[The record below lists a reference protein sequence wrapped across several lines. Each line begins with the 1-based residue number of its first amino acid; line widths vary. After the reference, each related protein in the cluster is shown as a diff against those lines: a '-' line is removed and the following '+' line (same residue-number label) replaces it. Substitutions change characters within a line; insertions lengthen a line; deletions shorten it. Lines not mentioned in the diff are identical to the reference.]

1 VSTSGNV
8 FYWQRTNASLV
19 RLGIVF
25 KRVIWIV
32 LDSVGVGE
40 MPDAA
45 AYGDAGS
52 DTLGNIVRARGLN
65 VPNLCRL
72 GLGNLKP
79 LAGLPQSA
87 APEGAYGRC
96 TLASPGK
103 DTTTGHWEMAGIHL
117 AKPFPLFPHG
127 FPPAVMD
134 EFERETGRAAI
145 GNKAASGTEIIKEL
159 GEEHMRTGSPIVY
172 TSADS
177 VFQIAAH
184 EEVIPLWEL
193 YRMCEI
199 ARAILRGPYEVGRVI
214 ARPFEGEPGEFKRT
228 ANRHDYAVP
237 PPKGMLLDKLAD
249 RKIDVYSVGKIF
261 DVFLGRG
268 INDHVLTK
276 SNADGMA
283 KTLDAM
289 KEFDAGLV
297 WVNLVDFDQQYGH
310 RNDVEGYAGAIEE
323 FDRWLPAFR
332 SALRPDDLAILTADH
347 GCDPTTASTDHSR
360 EYTPLLTFGPKAH
373 PGVDLGLRATLSD
386 IGQTVAENF
395 DTKIEKGT
403 SFLSAIQ

>member
-1 VSTSGNV
+1 
-8 FYWQRTNASLV
+8 
-19 RLGIVF
+19 VF

-52 DTLGNIVRARGLN
+52 DTLGNIVRLRGLD
-65 VPNLCRL
+65 VPNLCAL

-79 LAGLPQSA
+79 LPQLPRA
-87 APEGAYGRC
+87 EHPEGAYGRC

-117 AKPFPLFPHG
+117 AKPFPLFPKG

-134 EFERETGRAAI
+134 EFERRGGRKAI

-184 EEVIPLWEL
+184 EQVIPLEEL
-193 YRMCEI
+193 YRMCEA

-214 ARPFEGEPGEFKRT
+214 ARPFEGEPGAFKRT
-228 ANRHDYAVP
+228 PNRHDYAVP
-237 PPKGMLLDKLAD
+237 PPAGMLLDKLAE
-249 RKIDVYSVGKIF
+249 KKVEVYSVGKIF

-268 INDHVLTK
+268 IGDHVTTK

-283 KTLDAM
+283 KTLEEM
-289 KEFDAGLV
+289 GRFDAGLIF
-297 WVNLVDFDQQYGH
+297 VNLVDFDQQYGH

-323 FDRWLPAFR
+323 FDGWLPKFR
-332 SALRPDDLAILTADH
+332 AAMRADDLAILTADH
-347 GCDPTTASTDHSR
+347 GCDPTTPSTDHSR
-360 EYTPLLTFGPKAH
+360 EYTPLLVFGPHAKA
-373 PGVDLGLRATLSD
+373 GVDLGLRVTLSD

-395 DTKIEKGT
+395 GTAIENGT
-403 SFLSAIQ
+403 SFLGAIS

>member
-1 VSTSGNV
+1 M
-8 FYWQRTNASLV
+8 FR
-19 RLGIVF
+19 
-25 KRVIWIV
+25 RVIWIV

-45 AYGDAGS
+45 AYGDVGS
-52 DTLGNIVRARGLN
+52 DTLGNIARIRGLN
-65 VPNLCRL
+65 LPNLCDL

-79 LAGLPQSA
+79 IPQLLAA
-87 APEGAYGRC
+87 AEPEGNYGRC

-103 DTTTGHWEMAGIHL
+103 DTTTGHWEMVGIHL

-127 FPPAVMD
+127 FPPEIMGD
-134 EFERETGRAAI
+134 FENRVGRSAL
-145 GNKAASGTEIIKEL
+145 GNKAASGTEIIAEL

-199 ARAILRGPYEVGRVI
+199 AREILHGPYEVGRVI
-214 ARPFEGEPGEFKRT
+214 ARPFEGEPGAFRRT
-228 ANRHDYAVP
+228 TNRHDYAVP
-237 PPKGMLLDKLAD
+237 PPRGMLLDRLAEK
-249 RKIDVYSVGKIF
+249 KIEVFSIGKIF

-268 INDHVLTK
+268 IEDHVKTI

-289 KEFDAGLV
+289 TDLNAGLIY
-297 WVNLVDFDQQYGH
+297 VNLVDFDQQYGH
-310 RNDVEGYAGAIEE
+310 RNDVAGYGNALEE
-323 FDRWLPAFR
+323 FDRWLPGFR
-332 SALRPDDLAILTADH
+332 AALRPNDLAILTADH
-347 GCDPTTASTDHSR
+347 GCDPTTPSTDHSR
-360 EYTPLLTFGPKAH
+360 EYVPLIVSGPNVKQ
-373 PGVDLGLRATLSD
+373 GVNLGLRSTLSD
-386 IGQTVAENF
+386 IGQTVARNF
-395 DTKIEKGT
+395 ATSIEKGT
-403 SFLSAIQ
+403 SFLDSIKL